1 MNVSVENELNRNSS
15 IIWADKYLLYVDACG
30 GRGNKCQWFRDFE
43 RVI

>member
-30 GRGNKCQWFRDFE
+30 GG
-43 RVI
+43 VINASGLEILKE